1 MWVAAERLRRVVR
14 MKVSS
19 RLNMP
24 SMSMSMSMS
33 RMNMTSTARAQ
44 EES

>member
-14 MKVSS
+14 MKVTS

-24 SMSMSMSMS
+24 SMSMS